1 MSTAPALSK
10 EYITPVNYEFEGEPR
25 IAYRLADTRI
35 SLDVVITDWL
45 NGETPETIAQNYAPL
60 PLEKVY
66 GAIAFYLAN
75 RELIDGYLRQ
85 GDVDEEK
92 LHAQLNQ
99 QLRETSPDLYQRLMT
114 EKQRRSLS
122 SNSPKPAPKPT
133 DEDTLPS

>member
-1 MSTAPALSK
+1 MSTAPALNK

-75 RELIDGYLRQ
+75 RELIDEYLRQ
-85 GDVDEEK
+85 GDVDGEK
-92 LHAQLNQ
+92 LRVKLTQ
-99 QLRETSPDLYQRLMT
+99 QLRETKPDLYQRLIA
-114 EKQRRSLS
+114 EKQRRGLI
-122 SNSPKPAPKPT
+122 SNSPKPAN
-133 DEDTLPS
+133 EDTLPS